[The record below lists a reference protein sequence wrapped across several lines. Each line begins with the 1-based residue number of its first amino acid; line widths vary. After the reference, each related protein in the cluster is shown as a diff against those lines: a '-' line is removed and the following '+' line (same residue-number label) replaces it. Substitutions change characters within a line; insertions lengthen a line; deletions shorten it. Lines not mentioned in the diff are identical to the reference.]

1 VNHFISTLVAGF
13 AEAMPFFL
21 VGSGLALTL
30 GVMDILNFAHGVY
43 FMIGAYVLH
52 ALLGGAAVN
61 LVFFLLACVGAGL
74 ATAVIGAVSERTVL
88 RLTYRKEPL
97 IGILATYGLFLLL
110 QGLVIVV
117 WGAAPFSQNQS
128 FATRGIVTIAGV
140 NVARSDI
147 LNAGVGLVV
156 GAALYVLI
164 RHSPFGTKVRAVA
177 EDREMASALGVATER
192 VSMAAF
198 FIGTSL
204 AALAGGLLA
213 PQVSIDQT
221 LGASWVLYA
230 FIVVVVGGL
239 GSIGGSFVAAVILGE
254 TDSICVSYLPSV
266 EPYILYIVVVVL
278 LLVRPRG
285 LMGSLRHAEG

>member
-1 VNHFISTLVAGF
+1 MNEFISTLVAGF

-52 ALLGGAAVN
+52 ALLGGATVN
-61 LVFFLLACVGAGL
+61 LLFFLLACVGAGVV
-74 ATAVIGAVSERTVL
+74 TGVVGAASERAVL
-88 RLTYRKEPL
+88 RLTYRKDPL
-97 IGILATYGLFLLL
+97 VSILATYGLFLLL
-110 QGLVIVV
+110 QGLVIIV
-117 WGAAPFSQNQS
+117 WGASPFSQNQS
-128 FATRGIVTIAGV
+128 SATHGTLTVGGV
-140 NVARSDI
+140 VIARSDL
-147 LNAGVGLVV
+147 LNAIVGLLV
-156 GAALYVLI
+156 GASLYVLI
-164 RHSPFGTKVRAVA
+164 RHSPFGTKVRATA

-192 VSMAAF
+192 ISVAAF
-198 FIGTSL
+198 FIGTLL

-239 GSIGGSFVAAVILGE
+239 GSVGGSFVAAVILGE
-254 TDSICVSYLPSV
+254 ADSLCVSYAPSV
-266 EPYILYIVVVVL
+266 EPYILYIVVVAL

-285 LMGSLRHAEG
+285 LMGSLRHADA